1 MRAEI
6 SWCYKHRLN
15 IATILLVALFFL
27 AFFWRTLFTG
37 KYLLYGDPLIYS
49 LPLRTTA
56 WGMIKQGILPLWT
69 PLLFSGYPLLSMAQ
83 LGLAYPLTWGY
94 LFLPNYWAEQ
104 VYCFTPF
111 LLSPLFTFAYAREI
125 GRSRTASLLA
135 GLSFGYGGLMA
146 SPIGLNGMLSN
157 AVMWMPL
164 VLIALER
171 SRRRGFIP
179 CLLLASGA
187 CTMSVLTGIGQGFVY
202 SGIVTALYAAFLAL
216 TWRDP
221 AGSGSNWRARLL
233 FWPRW
238 KPVALVVFA
247 TAIAAGIAAFQILE
261 TLRAA
266 RRSVRKT
273 ISYETFSEGAF
284 SFSLAWKSL
293 VEPLNHHIDVITYVA
308 PLALILAVI
317 GFVVAVRRIGD
328 DPRPVFWLGIAV
340 LAWVLMLGN
349 ATPLNPLIY
358 HIPFLN
364 RFRVPSRHAFEWTF
378 AVAIL
383 AAYGWDALRERGLRL
398 AAPRTERRTIVIVV
412 TALLLCVIAAVFW
425 WLSSNPEAGSLN
437 PTPSGFHAPYVLW
450 KALLAVLTFVVVWL
464 GTQIVGQRWR
474 TALLVAVILLAC
486 FIEPYILIARW
497 DNAYYLS
504 PERMFK
510 PGTATAFLTQFPPE
524 QNRVFTEDRPYL
536 DLNVPYTLIDEPN
549 ITALHGVH
557 NVDGYEPFVME
568 RYSVALGDGQWNDV
582 KRVISIAPNP
592 GLMSP
597 ASHVLDLLNTTYVT
611 SLAAP
616 GSTAARL
623 LSARATDPQTASA
636 ASQSERWEIAHAED
650 HLVILSNRK
659 ALPRAWLV
667 DRAESVT
674 GVEALRR
681 IRGESELPFDP
692 RRTALLEVPR
702 SELPIL
708 PGVGLST
715 DSGARVVKYE
725 PARLIIETTANQPS
739 VLVVSEMWY
748 PGWVAKV
755 DGIPTTIHATNFLLR
770 GVVLPT
776 GVHRI
781 EMRYTAPA
789 ARAGAIISIL
799 SLLLVIAIAIVEIRR
814 QRKPATANHPNNP

>member
-6 SWCYKHRLN
+6 AWWYKHRLN

-37 KYLLYGDPLIYS
+37 KYLLYGDPLTYS
-49 LPLRTTA
+49 LPLRTAA
-56 WGMIKQGILPLWT
+56 WGMIKQGLLPLWT
-69 PLLFSGYPLLSMAQ
+69 PLLFSGYPLLSMSQ

-111 LLSPLFTFAYAREI
+111 LLSPLFTFVYAREI

-135 GLSFGYGGLMA
+135 GLSFGYGGFMA
-146 SPIGLNGMLSN
+146 APITFNGMLSN

-179 CLLLASGA
+179 CLLLASSA
-187 CTMSVLTGIGQGFVY
+187 YTMSVLTGIGQGFVY
-202 SGIVTALYAAFLAL
+202 SGIVAALYAAFLAL
-216 TWRDP
+216 TWRDT
-221 AGSGSNWRARLL
+221 AGSGSSWQARWL

-238 KPVALVVFA
+238 KPVAVVVGSS
-247 TAIAAGIAAFQILE
+247 AIAVGIAAFQILE

-284 SFSLAWKSL
+284 SVSLAWKSL
-293 VEPLNHHIDVITYVA
+293 VEPLNHYVDVTTFIA

-317 GFVVAVRRIGD
+317 GCVVAVRRIGD

-383 AAYGWDALRERGLRL
+383 AAYGWDVLRERGLRL
-398 AAPRTERRTIVIVV
+398 AAPRTERRTIVIVA
-412 TALLLCVIAAVFW
+412 TTFLLCVIAAIFW
-425 WLSSNPEAGSLN
+425 WLASHPDAGSVN
-437 PTPSGFHAPYVLW
+437 PTPSGLHAPYVLW
-450 KALLAVLTFVVVWL
+450 KALLAFLALVAVWL
-464 GTQIVGQRWR
+464 GAQIVGEYWR
-474 TALLVAVILLAC
+474 TGLLIATILLVC
-486 FIEPYILIARW
+486 FIEPYILITRW
-497 DNAYYLS
+497 NNAYHLS
-504 PERMFK
+504 RERIFT
-510 PGTATAFLTQFPPE
+510 PGTATTFVMQFPGE
-524 QNRVFTEDRPYL
+524 ENRVFTEDRPYF
-536 DLNVPYTLIDEPN
+536 DLNLPYAAIDEPN

-568 RYSVALGDGQWNDV
+568 RYSVALGDGQWDDV

-592 GLMSP
+592 SLMSP
-597 ASHVLDLLNTTYVT
+597 ASHVLSLLNTTFVT
-611 SLAAP
+611 SLATP

-623 LSARATDPQTASA
+623 LSARATDPKTASRA
-636 ASQSERWEIAHAED
+636 PQSETWEIAHAENQV
-650 HLVILSNRK
+650 VILINLK
-659 ALPRAWLV
+659 ALPRVWLV

-674 GVEALRR
+674 SVEALRR
-681 IRGESELPFDP
+681 IRGESQLPFDP

-702 SELPIL
+702 SELPLL
-708 PGVGLST
+708 PGVGLSR

-725 PARLIIETTANQPS
+725 PARQIIETTANQPT

-748 PGWVAKV
+748 PGWIATL

-770 GVVLPT
+770 GVVVPP

-789 ARAGAIISIL
+789 ARAGAMISIFT
-799 SLLLVIAIAIVEIRR
+799 LLLVIALAIVDIRR
-814 QRKPATANHPNNP
+814 QRRNL